1 MIRSFG
7 IALCALALGAASAGA
22 VIVEVPLPAL
32 QGTYGWSSPSAG
44 SRTAAFTLPH
54 TPSVIHSVSIRLR
67 GSTTVGQIDCDF
79 GPRVWGCMFFSEM
92 IGAASGGWVTD
103 YSQSAPSGGA
113 FESTLAYEGW
123 SFPPSPPV
131 SWSFLSDGQ
140 GELSLMLTDTNP
152 LMCAELTAPPNGVIE
167 EATLIVDMDFAVA
180 ARPRSWGQVKLAYR

>member
-7 IALCALALGAASAGA
+7 IALCALAIGAASAGA
-22 VIVEVPLPAL
+22 VVVEVPLPAL
-32 QGTYGWSSPSAG
+32 QGTYDWSSPSSW
-44 SRTAAFTLPH
+44 SRTAAFTLPS

-79 GPRVWGCMFFSEM
+79 GPRPWGCMFFSEM

-103 YSQSAPSGGA
+103 YSQSAPAGGA

-123 SFPPSPPV
+123 SYPPSPPV

-140 GELSLMLTDTNP
+140 GELSLMLADTNG
-152 LMCAELTAPPNGVIE
+152 LMCAELTPPPIGTIE
-167 EATLIVDMDFAVA
+167 EATLLVDMDIAVA
-180 ARPRSWGQVKLAYR
+180 TKPRSWGQIKRVYR